1 MNNNQAGKIFSS
13 EQVKGIDQYTI
24 SNEPIASIDLMERAA
39 GTVFH
44 WILNRYENTRN
55 VKIFVGPGNNGGDG
69 LALSRMLAGE
79 KYSVSVYWVKFTENC
94 SKDWGINFQRLKDQ
108 GIADIGI
115 LTRTDN
121 KPQISADDLVI
132 DAIFGSGLSRP
143 LEGFPAEI
151 VDHINASGANV
162 ISIDMP
168 SGLFGEDNSGN
179 NPAHI
184 IKANYTLSF
193 QFPKLSF
200 FFSDNERFVG
210 EWSVLPI
217 GLHPEMINSTDT
229 GYYFLTGSF
238 IKSKLKVRSKFSH
251 KGTFGHALLISGNY
265 GRMGAA
271 VLASRACLRTGIGL
285 ITAHV
290 HRKGYDIL
298 QNSVPEA
305 MISLDESDIIFTGI
319 PDIDQYNA
327 IGIGPAIGLK
337 DSTQKAFRELLKTIN
352 IPLVIDADGINILGE
367 NKEWLKQLP
376 KNTILTPHPKEF
388 ERIAGKTSDGY
399 NQIQRL
405 VELSVKYQI
414 FIVLKGAHT
423 TIALPDGSCYFNTT
437 GNPGMATAGSGD
449 VLTGIILSLLGQG
462 YNPGD
467 AAVTGVYLHGLAGD
481 SAAVETGE
489 ESLIANDIIDYL
501 GTAFNEL
508 KNS

>member
-1 MNNNQAGKIFSS
+1 MNNNKAGKIFSS

-24 SNEPIASIDLMERAA
+24 FNEPIASIDLMERAA
-39 GTVFH
+39 GTVFQ
-44 WILNRYENTRN
+44 WILNHYENTKKVN
-55 VKIFVGPGNNGGDG
+55 VFVGPGNNGGDG

-94 SKDWGINFQRLKDQ
+94 SKNWGINFQRLKDQ

-115 LTRTDN
+115 LTRTD
-121 KPQISADDLVI
+121 KKSQISADYLVI

-179 NPAHI
+179 NPNHI

-200 FFSDNERFVG
+200 FFADNEEFVG

-217 GLHPEMINSTDT
+217 GLHPEIINSTDT
-229 GYYFLTGSF
+229 GYNFLTGSF
-238 IKSKLKVRSKFSH
+238 VKSKLKIRSKFSH
-251 KGTFGHALLISGNY
+251 KGTFGHALLISGIY

-271 VLASRACLRTGIGL
+271 VLASRACLRTGTGL

-290 HRKGYDIL
+290 PRKGYDIL

-305 MISLDESDIIFTGI
+305 MISLDESDNIFTGI
-319 PDIDQYNA
+319 PDLDQYSA
-327 IGIGPAIGLK
+327 VGIGPAIGLK

-352 IPLVIDADGINILGE
+352 VPLVIDADGINILGE
-367 NKEWLKQLP
+367 NKELLKQLP

-388 ERIAGKTSDGY
+388 ERIAGKTSNGFK
-399 NQIQRL
+399 QIQRL

>member
-1 MNNNQAGKIFSS
+1 MNNNKAGKIFSS

-24 SNEPIASIDLMERAA
+24 FNEPIASIDLMERAA
-39 GTVFH
+39 GTVFQ
-44 WILNRYENTRN
+44 WILNHYENTKKVN
-55 VKIFVGPGNNGGDG
+55 VFVGPGNNGGDG

-94 SKDWGINFQRLKDQ
+94 SKNWGVNFQRLKDQ

-179 NPAHI
+179 NPNHI

-200 FFSDNERFVG
+200 FFADNEEFVG

-217 GLHPEMINSTDT
+217 GLHPEIINSTDT
-229 GYYFLTGSF
+229 GYNFLTGSF
-238 IKSKLKVRSKFSH
+238 VKSKLKIRSKFSH
-251 KGTFGHALLISGNY
+251 KGTFGHALLISGIY

-271 VLASRACLRTGIGL
+271 VLASRACLRTGTGL

-290 HRKGYDIL
+290 PRKGYDIL

-305 MISLDESDIIFTGI
+305 MISLDESDNIFTGI
-319 PDIDQYNA
+319 PDIDQYSA
-327 IGIGPAIGLK
+327 VGIGPAIGLK

-352 IPLVIDADGINILGE
+352 VPLVIDADGINILGE

-399 NQIQRL
+399 NQIQKL

-423 TIALPDGSCYFNTT
+423 AIVSPDGLCYFNTT

>member
-13 EQVKGIDQYTI
+13 AQVKGIDQYTI

-39 GTVFH
+39 GTVFQ

-69 LALSRMLAGE
+69 LAVARMLAGK
-79 KYSVSVYWVKFTENC
+79 KYSVTVYWVKFTENC
-94 SKDWGINFQRLKDQ
+94 SEDWGINFQRLKDQ
-108 GIADIGI
+108 GIADVEI
-115 LTRTDN
+115 LTRTDG
-121 KPQISADDLVI
+121 KPQISTNDLVI

-143 LEGFPAEI
+143 VEGFPAEI
-151 VDHINASGANV
+151 IGHINASGTNV
-162 ISIDMP
+162 ISIDIP

-179 NPAHI
+179 DPDHI
-184 IKANYTLSF
+184 IKASYTLSF
-193 QFPKLSF
+193 QFPKLAF
-200 FFSDNERFVG
+200 FFPDNEEFVG

-217 GLHPEMINSTDT
+217 GLHREIINSTGT

-290 HRKGYDIL
+290 PRKGYDIL

-305 MISLDESDIIFTGI
+305 MVSLDESDVFFSGI
-319 PDIDQYNA
+319 QDMDQYNA
-327 IGIGPAIGLK
+327 VGIGPAIGLK

-388 ERIAGKTSDGY
+388 ERIAGKISDGY
-399 NQIQRL
+399 HQIQRL

-414 FIVLKGAHT
+414 IIVLKGAHT
-423 TIALPDGSCYFNTT
+423 AIASPDGLCYFNTT

-462 YNPGD
+462 YSPGD

-481 SAAVETGE
+481 CAAVKTGE

-501 GTAFNEL
+501 GTAFNKL

>member
-24 SNEPIASIDLMERAA
+24 SNEPIASIDLMERAG

-108 GIADIGI
+108 RIADIGI

-162 ISIDMP
+162 ISVDMP

-200 FFSDNERFVG
+200 FFSDNEEFVG

-251 KGTFGHALLISGNY
+251 KGTFGHVLLISGKY

-290 HRKGYDIL
+290 PGKGYDIL

-319 PDIDQYNA
+319 PDINQYSA
-327 IGIGPAIGLK
+327 VGIGPAIGLE

-399 NQIQRL
+399 NQIQKL

-414 FIVLKGAHT
+414 IIVLKGAHT
-423 TIALPDGSCYFNTT
+423 AIVSPDGLCYFNTT

-462 YNPGD
+462 YSSGD

-481 SAAVETGE
+481 SAAMNIGE

-501 GTAFNEL
+501 GAAFNEL
-508 KNS
+508 KDS

>member
-24 SNEPIASIDLMERAA
+24 SNEPIASIDLMECAA
-39 GTVFH
+39 GTVFQ
-44 WILNRYENTRN
+44 WILNRYENTKK

-69 LALSRMLAGE
+69 LAVARMLAE
-79 KYSVSVYWVKFTENC
+79 KKYSVTVYWVKFTENC
-94 SKDWGINFQRLKDQ
+94 SKDWMINFQRLKDQ
-108 GIADIGI
+108 GIANVGI
-115 LTRTDN
+115 LTHTDK
-121 KPQISADDLVI
+121 KPQISTDDLVI

-151 VDHINASGANV
+151 VDHINAAGAKV
-162 ISIDMP
+162 ISIDIP

-179 NPAHI
+179 DPDNI
-184 IKANYTLSF
+184 IKASYTLSF
-193 QFPKLSF
+193 QFPKLAF
-200 FFSDNERFVG
+200 FFPDNEEFVG

-217 GLHPEMINSTDT
+217 GLHPEIINSTDT
-229 GYYFLTGSF
+229 GYFFLTGSF

-271 VLASRACLRTGIGL
+271 VLASRACLRTGTGL

-290 HRKGYDIL
+290 PRKGYDIL

-319 PDIDQYNA
+319 PDMDQYNA
-327 IGIGPAIGLK
+327 VGIGPAIGLK
-337 DSTQKAFRELLKTIN
+337 DNTQKAFSELLKTIN

-405 VELSVKYQI
+405 IELAEKYQI

-423 TIALPDGSCYFNTT
+423 AIASPDGLCYFNIT

-462 YNPGD
+462 YCPGD
-467 AAVTGVYLHGLAGD
+467 AAFTGVYLHGLAGD
-481 SAAVETGE
+481 CAVVKTGE

-501 GTAFNEL
+501 G
-508 KNS
+508 

>member
-24 SNEPIASIDLMERAA
+24 SNEPIHSIDLMERAA
-39 GTVFH
+39 GTVFQ
-44 WILNRYENTRN
+44 WILNRYENTRK

-69 LALSRMLAGE
+69 LAVARMLAGK
-79 KYSVSVYWVKFTENC
+79 KYPVTVYWVKFTENC
-94 SKDWGINFQRLKDQ
+94 SKDWDINYQRLKDQ
-108 GIADIGI
+108 GIADVEI

-121 KPQISADDLVI
+121 KPQISANDLVI

-143 LEGFPAEI
+143 LEGFTAEI
-151 VDHINASGANV
+151 VDNINASDANV
-162 ISIDMP
+162 ISIDIP

-179 NPAHI
+179 DPDHI
-184 IKANYTLSF
+184 IKAGYTLSF
-193 QFPKLSF
+193 QFPKLAF
-200 FFSDNERFVG
+200 LFPDNEEFVG

-217 GLHPEMINSTDT
+217 GLHQEIIRSTPAK
-229 GYYFLTGSF
+229 YYYLTGSF

-251 KGTFGHALLISGNY
+251 KGTFGHTLLISGKC

-271 VLASRACLRTGIGL
+271 VLASRACLRTGTGL

-290 HRKGYDIL
+290 PRKGYDIL

-305 MISLDESDIIFTGI
+305 MISMDKSDIVFSGI
-319 PDIDQYNA
+319 PDMDQYNA
-327 IGIGPAIGLK
+327 IGIGPSIGLK
-337 DSTQKAFRELLKTIN
+337 DNTQKAFRELLKTIN
-352 IPLVIDADGINILGE
+352 VPLVIDADGINILGE

-399 NQIQRL
+399 SQMQRL
-405 VELSVKYQI
+405 VELAEKYQI

-423 TIALPDGSCYFNTT
+423 AIASPDGLCYFNTT

-462 YNPGD
+462 YSPGD

-481 SAAVETGE
+481 HAAEITGE

-501 GTAFNEL
+501 GTAFIEL

>member
-1 MNNNQAGKIFSS
+1 MNNNKAGKIFSS

-24 SNEPIASIDLMERAA
+24 FNEPIASIDLMERAA
-39 GTVFH
+39 GTVFQ
-44 WILNRYENTRN
+44 WILNHYENTKKVN
-55 VKIFVGPGNNGGDG
+55 VFVGPGNNGGDG

-94 SKDWGINFQRLKDQ
+94 SKNWGINFQRLKDQ

-115 LTRTDN
+115 LTRTD
-121 KPQISADDLVI
+121 KKSQISADYLVI

-179 NPAHI
+179 NPNHI

-200 FFSDNERFVG
+200 FFADNEEFVG

-217 GLHPEMINSTDT
+217 GLHPEIINSTDT
-229 GYYFLTGSF
+229 GYNFLTGSF
-238 IKSKLKVRSKFSH
+238 VKSKLKIRSKFSH
-251 KGTFGHALLISGNY
+251 KGTFGHALLISGIY

-271 VLASRACLRTGIGL
+271 VLASRACLRTGTGL

-290 HRKGYDIL
+290 PRKGYDIL

-305 MISLDESDIIFTGI
+305 MISLDESDNIFTGI
-319 PDIDQYNA
+319 PDLDQYSA
-327 IGIGPAIGLK
+327 VGIGPAIGLK

-352 IPLVIDADGINILGE
+352 VPLVIDADGINILGE
-367 NKEWLKQLP
+367 NKELLKQLP

-388 ERIAGKTSDGY
+388 ERIAGKTSNGFK
-399 NQIQRL
+399 QIQRL

-423 TIALPDGSCYFNTT
+423 AIVSPDGLCYFNTT

>member
-1 MNNNQAGKIFSS
+1 MNNNKAGKIFSS

-24 SNEPIASIDLMERAA
+24 FNEPIASIDLMERAG

-94 SKDWGINFQRLKDQ
+94 SKNWGINFQRLKDQ

-115 LTRTDN
+115 LTRTD
-121 KPQISADDLVI
+121 KKSQISADYLVI

-179 NPAHI
+179 NPNHI

-200 FFSDNERFVG
+200 FFADNEEFVG

-217 GLHPEMINSTDT
+217 GLHPEIINSTDT
-229 GYYFLTGSF
+229 GYNFLTGSF
-238 IKSKLKVRSKFSH
+238 VKSKLKIRSKFSH
-251 KGTFGHALLISGNY
+251 KGTFGHALLISGIY

-271 VLASRACLRTGIGL
+271 VLASRACLRTGTGL

-290 HRKGYDIL
+290 PRKGYDIL

-305 MISLDESDIIFTGI
+305 MISLDESDNIFTGI
-319 PDIDQYNA
+319 PDLDQYSA
-327 IGIGPAIGLK
+327 VGIGPAIGLK

-352 IPLVIDADGINILGE
+352 VPLVIDADGINILGE
-367 NKEWLKQLP
+367 NKELLKQLP

-388 ERIAGKTSDGY
+388 ERIAGKTSNGFK
-399 NQIQRL
+399 QIQRL